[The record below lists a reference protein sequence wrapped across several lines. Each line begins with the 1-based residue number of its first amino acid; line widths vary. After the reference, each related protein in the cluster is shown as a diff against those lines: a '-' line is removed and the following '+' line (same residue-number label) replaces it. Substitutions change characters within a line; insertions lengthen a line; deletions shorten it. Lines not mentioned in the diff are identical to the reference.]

1 MSGEDDLG
9 YTMLNL
15 AIDMA
20 EALGIINREP
30 LDLSKLQLSDEMI
43 TSVKRTAWGV
53 FQVDT

>member
-20 EALGIINREP
+20 QGLGVINRDH
-30 LDLSKLQLSDEMI
+30 LDLAKMQLSEEMI
-43 TSVKRTAWGV
+43 RSVRRTAWGL
-53 FQVDT
+53 FQADT